1 MSSRSWFSKA
11 LLGWYAA
18 GHRDLPW
25 RRTRDPYRI
34 WLSEVILQQ
43 TRVDQGTAYYERFAE
58 HYPTVHHLAAAPDD
72 DVMRLWQGLGYY
84 SRVRNLLAAAR
95 SVVNDLGGRF
105 PDTVDG
111 LRALKGVGDYTAA
124 AIASIAFD
132 RPAAVVDGNVYRVLA
147 RVFGIATPIGSTAG
161 RREFAA
167 LAGEL
172 LDPVHP
178 GDHNQAV
185 MELGATIC
193 LPRAPRCAECPVATP
208 CIARREGR
216 IAQLP
221 VKAGRT
227 TVRERHFN
235 YLCIDV
241 EGGLVLRKREARD
254 IWQGL
259 YEPPLLESEAPLDLL
274 SFRKALRDG
283 LGAGWKVTG
292 QHGPARHVLSHQV
305 LQARFWEVTP
315 PPSYATPPGWR
326 SVPATELDQF
336 AVPRLIE
343 RYLVHR
349 RSKGL
354 FAQDQLSTIPG

>member
-1 MSSRSWFSKA
+1 MSSRSWFTKA
-11 LLGWYAA
+11 LRGWYAA

-43 TRVDQGTAYYERFAE
+43 TRIDQGTAYYERFAKQ
-58 HYPTVHHLAAAPDD
+58 YPTVHHLAAAPDD
-72 DVMRLWQGLGYY
+72 EVMRLWQGLGYY
-84 SRVRNLLAAAR
+84 SRARNLLLAAR
-95 SVVNDLGGRF
+95 SVVNGHGGRF
-105 PDTVDG
+105 PDTVEG

-147 RVFGIATPIGSTAG
+147 RVFGISTPIDSTAG

-167 LAGEL
+167 LAGGL
-172 LDPVHP
+172 LDPKHP

-185 MELGATIC
+185 MELGATVC
-193 LPRAPRCAECPVATP
+193 LPRAPHCGECPLAARCV
-208 CIARREGR
+208 ARREER
-216 IAQLP
+216 IGDLP

-227 TVRERHFN
+227 AVRERHFN

-241 EGGLVLRKREARD
+241 EGGLVLRKREGRD

-259 YEPPLLESEAPLDLL
+259 YEPPLLESEAPLGAAG
-274 SFRKALRDG
+274 FRKALRTW
-283 LGAGWKVTG
+283 LGEGWTVAG

-305 LQARFWEVTP
+305 LHARFWEVIP
-315 PPSYATPPGWR
+315 PRAFVPPREWR
-326 SVPATELDQF
+326 SLSATELDQV

-349 RSKGL
+349 RTKDL
-354 FAQDQLSTIPG
+354 FG

>member
-11 LLGWYAA
+11 LRGWYAA

-43 TRVDQGTAYYERFAE
+43 TRIDQGTAYYERFVE
-58 HYPTVHHLAAAPDD
+58 QYPTVQQLASAPDD

-84 SRVRNLLAAAR
+84 SRARNLLQAAR
-95 SVVNDLGGRF
+95 SVVTDHGGRF
-105 PDTVDG
+105 PDTVDD

-147 RVFGIATPIGSTAG
+147 RVVGISTPIDPTAG
-161 RREFAA
+161 RRAFAA
-167 LAGEL
+167 LADDL
-172 LDPVHP
+172 LDAAHP

-185 MELGATIC
+185 MELGATVC
-193 LPRAPRCAECPVATP
+193 LPRAPRCGECPVASR
-208 CIARREGR
+208 CVARREDR
-216 IAQLP
+216 IGELP

-241 EGGLVLRKREARD
+241 EGGLVLRKREGRD

-259 YEPPLLESEAPLDLL
+259 YEPPLLESEAPLELAG
-274 SFRKALRDG
+274 FREALHDR
-283 LGAGWKVTG
+283 LGAGWDVTG
-292 QHGPARHVLSHQV
+292 RNGPVRHVLSHQV
-305 LQARFWEVTP
+305 LHARFWSVTP
-315 PPSYATPPGWR
+315 PRTFVSPPDWR
-326 SVPATELDQF
+326 FVPANELDRF
-336 AVPRLIE
+336 AVPRPIE
-343 RYLVHR
+343 RYLLQR
-349 RSKGL
+349 RSKDL
-354 FAQDQLSTIPG
+354 FA